1 MLPLPTEFED
11 RLFRY
16 AQVSR
21 KGDLAI
27 FTQTHKA
34 SGHVRY
40 EVVLIRI
47 QKEHTWPTGVT
58 TPEKEA
64 YPGSTTWGRF
74 GQTCTALA
82 EAQVLAATWR
92 QQREASSLPEEAAEE
107 ERRTK
112 ARRTPN
118 DSQRAFSE
126 DVSERVLKISVA
138 VCEATYAK
146 MSLADFTGIWGIGLA
161 RKGSLHR
168 AEMLISGIFKHA
180 LRRASGLPA
189 ATEQSCTGCVPQ
201 VAQFLAICRS
211 HVLAVMLCHAASC
224 ASASGAHR

>member
-1 MLPLPTEFED
+1 MECGKRGSCSHLSCLQGECRCSHCQPSSKIASFGTPKCPARGT
-11 RLFRY
+11 
-16 AQVSR
+16 
-21 KGDLAI
+21 LAI

-74 GQTCTALA
+74 GQRPAPPSRKPRCS
-82 EAQVLAATWR
+82 
-92 QQREASSLPEEAAEE
+92 QRRGASSGRPPRCQRRQKRRQ
-107 ERRTK
+107 RRTK

-118 DSQRAFSE
+118 DSQRALSE

-189 ATEQSCTGCVPQ
+189 
-201 VAQFLAICRS
+201 
-211 HVLAVMLCHAASC
+211 
-224 ASASGAHR
+224 